1 MEAVYTRSLPDEL
14 PRAVSEPRLLNF
26 RRPRPPRAALSPAPR
41 ASARRGSAPGAA
53 RGEGGNVVP
62 PRRLLPR
69 EPFPGPPGPSP
80 LERLRARAVRPA
92 AVQGRCSAGAWK
104 GGAPFRL
111 LELPPACRRPGRYLS
126 AAAHRE
132 CGRVPVPL
140 HIPPAS
146 PEFTILFMTGTCLL
160 HRGAPETTGVG
171 DAAK

>member
-1 MEAVYTRSLPDEL
+1 MESVYTRSLPDEL
-14 PRAVSEPRLLNF
+14 PRAVPEPRLLNF

-53 RGEGGNVVP
+53 GGKGGNVVP

-69 EPFPGPPGPSP
+69 EPFPGPPGPPP

-92 AVQGRCSAGAWK
+92 AVQGRCFAGAWK

-111 LELPPACRRPGRYLS
+111 PELPPACRTRQ
-126 AAAHRE
+126 
-132 CGRVPVPL
+132 VPL
-140 HIPPAS
+140 GRGSPRVWPGSCPTSYPPAS
-146 PEFTILFMTGTCLL
+146 PEFTVLFMTDNCLL
-160 HRGAPETTGVG
+160 HRGVPETTGVG